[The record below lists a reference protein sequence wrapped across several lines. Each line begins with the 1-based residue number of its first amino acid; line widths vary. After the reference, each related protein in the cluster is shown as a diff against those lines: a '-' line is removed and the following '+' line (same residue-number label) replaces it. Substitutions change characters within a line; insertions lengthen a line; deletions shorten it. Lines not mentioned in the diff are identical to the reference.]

1 MSWTWTVF
9 ISIVASL
16 LGSAVLSTA
25 LSGRQATRLRK
36 QELFAKAYQV
46 SLRRV
51 EMLYRILRR
60 TGTPEEDAKL
70 RDAMHETQE
79 DTSYYIG
86 LLSMESVELGKT
98 YSALIDK
105 IKVETADSFRAAWK
119 STPRKPGAELKNFNH
134 PVFDQEERIFLE
146 TARKHFTSLNSLRKR
161 LTASTKNE
169 RQSE

>member
-1 MSWTWTVF
+1 MSWAWAVF
-9 ISIVASL
+9 IAVLGSL

-46 SLRRV
+46 ALRRV

-60 TGTPEEDAKL
+60 TGDSGEDAKL

-79 DTSYYIG
+79 ETSYYIG
-86 LLSMESVELGKT
+86 LLSMESVELGKA

-105 IKVETADSFRAAWK
+105 IKAETADSFRLAWK
-119 STPRKPGAELKNFNH
+119 STPGKPSAELRNFNH
-134 PVFDQEERIFLE
+134 PVFDKEERAFLE
-146 TARKHFTSLNSLRKR
+146 AARNHFSPFSAIRNLFS
-161 LTASTKNE
+161 SGTKDKE
-169 RQSE
+169 